1 MSGILIFIMILL
13 YSFQTLFCK
22 QFSDAYPDGPDRASQ
37 VFCFLE
43 AFFIALVTFIFNGF
57 RFHLSTPTLLLGLLN
72 ALMLFT
78 YNTSLI
84 KASSRGSYAFMNMV
98 LLFGGILVPMVYS
111 TLILHEP
118 LTWYKYLAVPLML
131 IAFVLMNL
139 KGIDLKGSGIWYYIF
154 CGLLFLSNGIYCTL
168 LKVQAVIAPAES
180 REMVMLTFL
189 LMCIPAAIGLF
200 GKKKNGSD
208 QPDQAEPLH
217 STGKAK
223 VFHFDRKSMIWLVLS
238 LLSAALAVNVLVLC
252 LPLVNTVILY
262 TVECGG
268 VLGLASLYSY
278 FIFKE
283 KFDTAKIIGIVLAV
297 ISITALSI

>member
-1 MSGILIFIMILL
+1 MSGLLIFIMILL

-43 AFFIALVTFIFNGF
+43 AFFISILTFIFNGF
-57 RFHLSTPTLLLGLLN
+57 RFHLSGFTLLLGFLN

-84 KASSRGSYAFMNMV
+84 KASSLGSYAFMNMI
-98 LLFGGILVPMVYS
+98 LLFGGLIVPMLYS
-111 TLILHEP
+111 TLFLHES
-118 LTWYKYLAVPLML
+118 LQWYKYVAVAVML
-131 IAFVLMNL
+131 LSFVLMNL
-139 KGIDLKGSGIWYYIF
+139 KGIELKGSGVWYYIF
-154 CGLLFLSNGIYCTL
+154 CGLLFLSNGFYCTFM
-168 LKVQAVIAPAES
+168 KVQAVVAPSES

-200 GKKKNGSD
+200 GKKKASPEG
-208 QPDQAEPLH
+208 
-217 STGKAK
+217 TGENQSK
-223 VFHFDRKSMIWLVLS
+223 VFHFDRKSAIWLGLG
-238 LLSAALAVNVLVLC
+238 LLAAGLAVNVLVLV

-262 TVECGG
+262 TLDNGG
-268 VLGLASLYSY
+268 VLVLASLYSY

-283 KFDTAKIIGIVLAV
+283 KFDPAKVIGIILAV
-297 ISITALSI
+297 LSITALSI